1 MKQQP
6 SYKRLKQLVFAGII
20 AVLFI
25 PMIQHKFRFLEE
37 KPLNGSFALSTK
49 PEWTKKSWFS
59 GEYQEKQDKY
69 LAEHTGFYPSWVRLY
84 NQWNFSLFDV
94 IHANGVIAGKEHYLF
109 EENYI
114 SAYYGMDFAGDK
126 KIAETSRQLKLVQDT
141 LKKKGI
147 DLVVILAPGKASY
160 VPEFIPDKYASSK
173 KGKTNFEGYLKAFN
187 KQAVAYIDMHT
198 WFESMKRTTKHPL
211 FSKTGI
217 HWTAYGQFLV
227 ADSLVNY
234 VSKSTKHE
242 IPRLVLEKTE
252 LSDIALI
259 DDGDIQ
265 KGANLMF
272 DIRDLKL
279 AYPKFH
285 PNRAPEKEDPK
296 VMVVSDSFYWGLFN
310 SNVSNWLFNNGEFW
324 YYNEQI
330 YPNSYTKETW
340 AKDQDLNKKLE
351 ENKVVF
357 IICTDANLPRLGFGF
372 IERAYELYYPK
383 NKGTA
388 FASPLI

>member
-1 MKQQP
+1 MNQQP
-6 SYKRLKQLVFAGII
+6 TYKRLKQVVFAGII
-20 AVLFI
+20 GILFL
-25 PMIQHKFRFLEE
+25 PMIQHKFRLFEE
-37 KPLNGSFALSTK
+37 VPLNGSFELSSK
-49 PEWTKKSWFS
+49 PVWTRNDWLS
-59 GEYQEKQDKY
+59 GKYQEQQDKY
-69 LAEHTGFYPSWVRLY
+69 IQEHTGFYPSWVRLY
-84 NQWNFSLFDV
+84 NQWNYSLFDV
-94 IHANGVIAGKEHYLF
+94 VHANGVIAGKENYLF

-114 SAYYGMDFAGDK
+114 LAYYGSDFIGEE

-147 DLVVILAPGKASY
+147 DLVVLLAPGKASY
-160 VPEFIPDKYASSK
+160 LPEFIPDKYRSSK
-173 KGKTNFEGYLKAFN
+173 KGRSNFETYRTEFI
-187 KQAVAYIDMHT
+187 KQRVTQIDMHT
-198 WFESMKRTTKHPL
+198 WFESMKQTTKHPL
-211 FSKTGI
+211 FSKNGI

-234 VSKSTKHE
+234 VSKSVGHE
-242 IPRLVLEKTE
+242 TPRFVKEKIE
-252 LSDIALI
+252 LSDVALI

-265 KGANLMF
+265 KGLNLVF
-272 DIRDLKL
+272 DARDLRL

-285 PNRAPEKEDPK
+285 ANREPEQKDPK

-330 YPNSYTKETW
+330 YPNSYTQETW

-357 IICTDANLPRLGFGF
+357 IICTDANLTRLGFGF

-383 NKGTA
+383 K
-388 FASPLI
+388 

>member
-1 MKQQP
+1 MSQQP
-6 SYKRLKQLVFAGII
+6 TYKRLKQLVFAGII
-20 AVLFI
+20 GVLFL
-25 PMIQHKFRFLEE
+25 PMIQHKFRFFEE
-37 KPLNGSFALSTK
+37 KPLHGAFEFSSKPALTK
-49 PEWTKKSWFS
+49 TGWFS
-59 GEYQEKQDKY
+59 GKYQEQQDKY
-69 LAEHTGFYPSWVRLY
+69 LSEHTGFYPSWIRLY
-84 NQWNFSLFDV
+84 NQWNYSLFDV
-94 IHANGVIAGKEHYLF
+94 VHANGVIVGKEHYLF

-114 SAYYGMDFAGDK
+114 LAYYGSDFIGDE
-126 KIAETSRQLKLVQDT
+126 KIRETSRQLKLVQDT
-141 LKKKGI
+141 LGKKGI
-147 DLVVILAPGKASY
+147 ELVVLLAPGKASY
-160 VPEFIPDKYASSK
+160 LPEFIPDKYRTSK
-173 KGKTNFEGYLKAFN
+173 KGKTNFEGYRSEFR
-187 KQAVAYIDMHT
+187 KQKVSHIDMHT
-198 WFESMKRTTKHPL
+198 WFESMKKTTKHPL
-211 FSKTGI
+211 FSKAGI

-227 ADSLVNY
+227 ADSMANY
-234 VSKSTKHE
+234 VSKSTKRE
-242 IPRLVLEKTE
+242 TPRFVLEKIE
-252 LSDIALI
+252 LSDVALI

-265 KGANLMF
+265 KGVNLIF

-285 PNRAPEKEDPK
+285 PNRESKKGDPK

-330 YPNSYTKETW
+330 YPNSYTQETW

-383 NKGTA
+383 
-388 FASPLI
+388 

>member
-1 MKQQP
+1 MSQQP
-6 SYKRLKQLVFAGII
+6 TYKRLKQVVFAAII
-20 AVLFI
+20 VLLFL
-25 PMIQHKFRFLEE
+25 PMVQHKFRFFEE
-37 KPLNGSFALSTK
+37 KPLNGSFELSAK
-49 PEWTKKSWFS
+49 PAWTKTSWFK

-69 LAEHTGFYPSWVRLY
+69 IAEHTGFYPSWVRLY
-84 NQWNFSLFDV
+84 NQWNYSLFDV
-94 IHANGVIAGKEHYLF
+94 VKANGVIAGKEHYLF

-114 SAYYGMDFAGDK
+114 LAYYGSDFAGDA
-126 KIAETSRQLKLVQDT
+126 KIIETSRKLKLVQDT
-141 LKKKGI
+141 LRKKGI
-147 DLVVILAPGKASY
+147 DLVVVLAPGKASY
-160 VPEFIPDKYASSK
+160 LPEYIPDKYRSSK
-173 KGKTNFEGYLKAFN
+173 KGKTNIKGYLSEFK
-187 KQAVAYIDMHT
+187 KQSVSHIDMHT
-198 WFESMKRTTKHPL
+198 WFESMKKTTRHPL

-227 ADSLVNY
+227 ADSLANY
-234 VSKSTKHE
+234 VSKSCNRQ
-242 IPRLVLEKTE
+242 IPHFVLEKME
-252 LSDIALI
+252 LSDVALL
-259 DDGDIQ
+259 DDGDI
-265 KGANLMF
+265 KNGMNLMF
-272 DIRDLKL
+272 DIRDVKL

-285 PNRAPEKEDPK
+285 PSRESKKDDPK

-310 SNVSNWLFNNGEFW
+310 SNVSHWLFNDGEFW

-383 NKGTA
+383 K
-388 FASPLI
+388 